1 MESSRQLKQELT
13 ERSSM
18 IVNDIAALSAM
29 VSKRTEAQEDLMKT
43 ARSFSA
49 MEDVIK
55 ATEDQVMRGVHQ
67 GIQDIKYLLEVA
79 ISNAATIPV
88 INAQLKETIDLLHSP
103 QDLIEGGIPE

>member
-1 MESSRQLKQELT
+1 MDFHYFGVSDHSYRRCIVFPHSTAMQRIPSHLIHKSHACFRDSIGQLQ
-13 ERSSM
+13 
-18 IVNDIAALSAM
+18 AAKLNPL
-29 VSKRTEAQEDLMKT
+29 Q
-43 ARSFSA
+43 
-49 MEDVIK
+49 
-55 ATEDQVMRGVHQ
+55 QVMRGVHQ